1 MYTLKKAY
9 TSALIPLLYFL
20 FIARI
25 LEFSD
30 LTEVPAFFVR
40 SLWWAHFLIYGE
52 ITVAKEY
59 ENKYFP
65 LKYFTEVEIEKVS
78 PEEKEKRRR
87 RALVYD
93 IKDIIKKGDT
103 LTDEE
108 LECEINDA
116 LRLYFINPEDTF

>member
-1 MYTLKKAY
+1 MRYLPPSSKNDSKTIGGKKMKNECSVVRDILPLFLENMVSDETAEAIKEHFEVCPECASEFEALKMGK
-9 TSALIPLLYFL
+9 
-20 FIARI
+20 
-25 LEFSD
+25 
-30 LTEVPAFFVR
+30 
-40 SLWWAHFLIYGE
+40 
-52 ITVAKEY
+52 K
-59 ENKYFP
+59 
-65 LKYFTEVEIEKVS
+65 IEKVS

-108 LECEINDA
+108 LEYEINDA

>member
-1 MYTLKKAY
+1 METNFK
-9 TSALIPLLYFL
+9 
-20 FIARI
+20 
-25 LEFSD
+25 
-30 LTEVPAFFVR
+30 
-40 SLWWAHFLIYGE
+40 
-52 ITVAKEY
+52 
-59 ENKYFP
+59 

-108 LECEINDA
+108 LEYEINDA
-116 LRLYFINPEDTF
+116 LRLYFVNSDDTFWLRRLFLLHFFKK